1 MSVERL
7 SLDSNISRVTRP
19 SWAAMKRPRSKFS
32 TRPAVVLLLIV
43 SSIAA
48 CKGRTAGPAASVMTA
63 TDACGLLA
71 RADAEALLGGPVTP
85 PQTGS
90 TAAPGTVSS
99 TRCSYLSA
107 SGSPVKVVTLLFRR
121 YASPAAAADAYER
134 ALAMSRSISGAEP
147 ADEPGPSLGG
157 QRAYWA
163 GGTVNQLNV
172 LRDDAWLII
181 GSSLGPGLDQRSSS
195 RAVAARILTPR

>member
-1 MSVERL
+1 
-7 SLDSNISRVTRP
+7 
-19 SWAAMKRPRSKFS
+19 MKRPRSTFF
-32 TRPAVVLLLIV
+32 TRPALVLLILV
-43 SSIAA
+43 STIAA
-48 CKGRTAGPAASVMTA
+48 CKGRTAGPAASAMTA
-63 TDACGLLA
+63 TDACGLLT
-71 RADAEALLGGPVTP
+71 RADAEALLGGPVSP

-99 TRCSYLSA
+99 TRCSYLSE
-107 SGSPVKVVTLLFRR
+107 SGNPVKVVTLLLRR
-121 YASPAAAADAYER
+121 YASPAAAANAYEG

-147 ADEPGPSLGG
+147 ADEAGPALGG

-163 GGTVNQLNV
+163 GGTVNQLSV

>member
-7 SLDSNISRVTRP
+7 SLDSNSSRVTRQ
-19 SWAAMKRPRSKFS
+19 SLAAMKRPRSRLV
-32 TRPAVVLLLIV
+32 TPPAVMLLLLV
-43 SSIAA
+43 SSVAA
-48 CKGRTAGPAASVMTA
+48 CRGRTAGPSASVM
-63 TDACGLLA
+63 TDACGLLTQ
-71 RADAEALLGGPVTP
+71 ADAEALLGGPVTP

-107 SGSPVKVVTLLFRR
+107 SGSPVKVVTLLLRR

-147 ADEPGPSLGG
+147 ADEAGPSLGG

>member
-1 MSVERL
+1 MRMPASCRRKRAKSCSARL
-7 SLDSNISRVTRP
+7 VILLLL
-19 SWAAMKRPRSKFS
+19 FS
-32 TRPAVVLLLIV
+32 TV
-43 SSIAA
+43 AA
-48 CKGRTAGPAASVMTA
+48 CKGRTAGPAPGATTA
-63 TDACGLLA
+63 TDACGLLT
-71 RADAEALLGGPVTP
+71 RADAEALLGGPVSP

-107 SGSPVKVVTLLFRR
+107 SGNPVKVVTLLLRR

-134 ALAMSRSISGAEP
+134 ALAISRSISGAEP
-147 ADEPGPSLGG
+147 ADEAGPALGG

-181 GSSLGPGLDQRSSS
+181 GSSLGPGLDQRASS